1 MCRYAMTIYKPH
13 YACFD
18 CRKTFKRKLL
28 GDIRNGA
35 KNSVEAKCPECGKLT
50 ADMGLDFESP
60 RKDNQKSWEYLRNLY
75 TVGVT
80 FHSCG
85 CFGPGFIPKNDEEL
99 LKSLQEKKHR
109 FIANLRFWLNRNEA
123 NSKKDIVKA
132 LKETSSYSGQIPF
145 TLKTKKGYV
154 SPQTAIIYWNERL
167 SDLDEKMQNLN
178 KRLKSLNKI

>member
-1 MCRYAMTIYKPH
+1 MTIYKPH

-28 GDIRNGA
+28 AHIRYST
-35 KNSVEAKCPECGKLT
+35 KNSGEAKCPECGKLT

-60 RKDNQKSWEYLRNLY
+60 RKDDQKSWEHLKNLY
-75 TVGVT
+75 AVGIT

-109 FIANLRFWLNRNEA
+109 FIANLQFWLNREEA
-123 NSKKDIVKA
+123 NSKEEIAKA
-132 LKETSSYSGQIPF
+132 LEETSSYSGQIPF
-145 TLKTKKGYV
+145 NLKTKKGYV
-154 SPQTAIIYWNERL
+154 SPRTAIIYWNEKL
-167 SDLDEKMQNLN
+167 SNLDKKMQNLS
-178 KRLKSLNKI
+178 KQLKSISKV